1 MEVRQLEMFLAVV
14 EAGSYLQAGER
25 LHVAHSA
32 IHRQVKMLEEEIG
45 EPLVYRDG
53 RTLQLTAAGRD
64 VEQLARRVLN
74 DIANVKMRLRESH
87 SLESGRVQLGTGTT
101 MVLTFLPRVLEVFR
115 ARYSGVEVQ
124 VMTGTATEVL
134 AAIAA
139 GSLDLGIVFTT
150 PVSPIDTADLELTPL
165 YEEEFVLIVPPG
177 SPFERRASVSVAD
190 LNGASMITFS
200 RSSRMRQFI
209 ESQLASRG
217 VRIKVVMELENE
229 EAIERMV
236 ALGIGSAFVS
246 RRRAEAEGLPF
257 VTLSDIDICATASL
271 AVSARIPMTRAAGAF
286 RTICLECAGRNY
298 QIGAHA

>member
-53 RTLQLTAAGRD
+53 RTLQLTPAGRD
-64 VEQLARRVLN
+64 VEQLARRILN

-87 SLESGRVQLGTGTT
+87 SLESGKVQLGTGTT

-115 ARYSGVEVQ
+115 TRYSGVEVQ

-150 PVSPIDTADLELTPL
+150 PVPPIDTTGLELTPL

-177 SPFERRASVSVAD
+177 SPFEHRASVSVAD

-217 VRIKVVMELENE
+217 VRMKVVMELENE

-246 RRRAEAEGLPF
+246 RRRATAEGLSF
-257 VTLSDIDICATASL
+257 VTLNDIDIRATASL